1 MDEFKTLDVNKR
13 KMESVRLLKKFP
25 DRIPVL
31 VKPGNTM
38 TPLIDKCKY
47 LVPSDMSIGEFVN
60 IIRKRVKLDSSK
72 AMFVFVNNVLPPTS
86 SVMRSI
92 YEQHAESDGFLY
104 ITYSVENTFGFDLSF
119 KFFELFK

>member
-1 MDEFKTLDVNKR
+1 MDEFKTLDINKR

-38 TPLIDKCKY
+38 TPVIDKCKY

-60 IIRKRVKLDSSK
+60 IIRKRVKLDSFLNLVSK
-72 AMFVFVNNVLPPTS
+72 TVYMSLCAICSPFVIILV
-86 SVMRSI
+86 
-92 YEQHAESDGFLY
+92 
-104 ITYSVENTFGFDLSF
+104 
-119 KFFELFK
+119 

>member
-1 MDEFKTLDVNKR
+1 MDEFKTLDINKR

-31 VKPGNTM
+31 VKPGNTI
-38 TPLIDKCKY
+38 TPVIDKCKY

-72 AMFVFVNNVLPPTS
+72 AIFIFVNNVLPTTS
-86 SVMRSI
+86 ATMKSI

-104 ITYSVENTFGFDLSF
+104 ITYSVENTFGSNVLLE
-119 KFFELFK
+119 FFELFK